1 MSSAYNK
8 INYELLLIKKEKFY
22 IDNIKCD
29 ITNKNIRK
37 SFLNINYNISNNLI
51 LDGLYLETGKVDLLS
66 EIKLIPK
73 FKNKYIIELP
83 LLNNSLLS
91 TILKKIDIKFNSL
104 INNIKTEQSNCTNL
118 CEKTIENLNYSWNIK
133 QNNITFNDNL
143 YFYDYI
149 KLKLNTNEC
158 LIYYNNKPFYK
169 KLELLNYNNISI
181 NCIIQSYGIWNYN
194 DIYGFSWKIVKMYIE
209 DNDYNNID
217 NNIINNKINIVDD
230 DYIVKNKKTK
240 TKNEYHIQIP
250 NFELETEYL

>member
-1 MSSAYNK
+1 MSLYNK
-8 INYELLLIKKEKFY
+8 IKYELLLIKKEKFD

-37 SFLNINYNISNNLI
+37 TFLNIDYNISNKLI

-104 INNIKTEQSNCTNL
+104 INNIKTHQSNFTNL
-118 CEKTIENLNYSWNIK
+118 CEKNIENLNYSCNIK
-133 QNNITFNDNL
+133 QNYINFNDNL

-158 LIYYNNKPFYK
+158 LIYYNNKPFYN

-194 DIYGFSWKIVKMYIE
+194 DIYGFTWKIVKMYIK

-217 NNIINNKINIVDD
+217 TNIINNKIDINDD
-230 DYIVKNKKTK
+230 DYIVKKNKSKT
-240 TKNEYHIQIP
+240 EYNIQIP
-250 NFELETEYL
+250 NFELETEHL